1 MVISSLPLVFGAISR
16 VLLREERGATT
27 AASSFPGTAF
37 SSAGKDN
44 KSNIR
49 PQDAAVLDKAAET
62 LKSHPNAVG
71 RRQWLLRRSVR
82 SVTLRLSER
91 RSNAVVR
98 YLAEHG
104 VAEGRMSPHGYGKTN
119 FVATNRTAEGRAQN
133 SRVELAP
140 NQ

>member
-16 VLLREERGATT
+16 VLLREGRGATT
-27 AASSFPGTAF
+27 AAFSSPATAF

-49 PQDAAVLDKAAET
+49 PQGAAVLDKAAET

-119 FVATNRTAEGRAQN
+119 FVATNRTAEGRA
-133 SRVELAP
+133 
-140 NQ
+140 